1 MLLKCRPSEAALMD
15 LPLQETTFIMTKKL
29 MGLVAGIVVIGGSAM
44 LFAQEGTKPANVGEG
59 TLMLK
64 GKNYPL
70 KHAVA
75 YETTVN
81 GEEGIAVVV
90 SGPTIS
96 SEKLNAARK
105 SEKAGE
111 SSDFRRPYVKLE
123 FTKGG
128 EFKGWGAGAGDIS
141 LGRHTNDT
149 TGKLKLEG
157 GRVIGK
163 ASQPNETEGMFPSGL
178 DVRFD
183 VPLLRAGES
192 LPPSKKPGPAANVK
206 PSVTGEFKGNGKEA
220 KLAYV
225 SAHWREPF
233 GDKPSIV
240 LVFTEKDH
248 SKDKKPDF
256 NAGFGKFGSALV
268 VSLHEDGDIFGC
280 EVAHSALKHKNFSSI
295 GKIMTNDFEYADGQ
309 VKGELTTDGQADV
322 FGETWEV
329 NVKFVAP
336 LGEIPKEFQP
346 APAKEPEQDATDK
359 QATSEPTT
367 EPSEN
372 AAPKPAKDKLNV
384 KNLALTKDAADVD
397 YKALVEHV
405 LFKSKANVKSVCAE
419 LSANLKAQG
428 WTKQGSDLITPASA
442 ILKRKRGDAAL
453 TIFVKPEN
461 GGSEV
466 KMFTEGLAWDEK

>member
-1 MLLKCRPSEAALMD
+1 MTNKFITFLGVMALMGSSAT
-15 LPLQETTFIMTKKL
+15 LFSQE
-29 MGLVAGIVVIGGSAM
+29 
-44 LFAQEGTKPANVGEG
+44 ETKPAHVGEG

-64 GKNYPL
+64 SKNYPL
-70 KHAVA
+70 KNAVA
-75 YETTVN
+75 YETSVD
-81 GEEGIAVVV
+81 GEEGIAVVL
-90 SGPTIS
+90 SGPAIS
-96 SEKLNAARK
+96 SEKLNQARK
-105 SEKAGE
+105 SEKKGE
-111 SSDFRRPYVKLE
+111 PSDFRRPYVKLE
-123 FTKGG
+123 FTKAGA
-128 EFKGWGAGAGDIS
+128 FKGWGAGAGDVS
-141 LGRHTNDT
+141 LGKRKGDA
-149 TGKLKLEG
+149 TGEIKLQD

-206 PSVTGEFKGNGKEA
+206 PSVTGVFKGNGKDA
-220 KLAYV
+220 KLAHV

-256 NAGFGKFGSALV
+256 NAGFGKFGSALI

-280 EVAHSALKHKNFSSI
+280 EVAHTALKHQNFSSI
-295 GKIMTNDFEYADGQ
+295 GKINTNDFEYADGQ
-309 VKGELTTDGQADV
+309 VKGELTTDGAADV

-336 LGEIPKEFQP
+336 LGETPKGFQP
-346 APAKEPEQDATDK
+346 AASKDPEQETTDK
-359 QATSEPTT
+359 QATTEPTT
-367 EPSEN
+367 ELSEK
-372 AAPKPAKDKLNV
+372 AVPKPAQDKLNV
-384 KNLALTKDAADVD
+384 KDLALTKDASEVE
-397 YKALVEHV
+397 YKALVEQ
-405 LFKSKANVKSVCAE
+405 LGFKSKANVKSACAE

-442 ILKRKRGDAAL
+442 ILKRKRGDADL
-453 TIFVKPEN
+453 TIFVKPES
-461 GGSEV
+461 GGSNV
-466 KMFTEGLAWDEK
+466 KMMTEGLAWDEK